1 MLEYERYS
9 VARPGDEGDFDELI
23 ESEAA
28 GVHPDHREKFL
39 EKFSYF
45 SLVSA
50 FAQGKRIVSM
60 EVPHMGEDGSCHWY
74 FTQVVRVDSP
84 YTDDLVEVTLSRN
97 IDWERRIQ
105 QETLEKERRAKQLL
119 EDALQKA
126 EKASQ
131 AKSDFLSRMSHDI
144 RTPLN
149 AIVGMTELAQLHL
162 EETERLK
169 DYFTKIQSSG
179 AHLLGLINEVLDV
192 SKIES
197 GTVEL
202 EEREFDLKSLVEE
215 VSEIVRISLER

>member
-1 MLEYERYS
+1 MRSFPIFPWSMRFPE
-9 VARPGDEGDFDELI
+9 
-23 ESEAA
+23 ES
-28 GVHPDHREKFL
+28 GLSPWRCHIR
-39 EKFSYF
+39 
-45 SLVSA
+45 
-50 FAQGKRIVSM
+50 GKTESIT
-60 EVPHMGEDGSCHWY
+60 GI

-84 YTDDLVEVTLSRN
+84 YSDDLIEITLSRN
-97 IDWERRIQ
+97 IDGERRAQ

-119 EDALQKA
+119 EDALRKA

-162 EETERLK
+162 EETEKLK

-179 AHLLGLINEVLDV
+179 AHLLGLINEILDV

-197 GTVEL
+197 GTVEI
-202 EEREFDLKSLVEE
+202 EEREFDLDSLVKRGFRDGAH
-215 VSEIVRISLER
+215 VP